1 MHRRVRGN
9 DRDGR
14 VDDEGTLAARKPP
27 RTLAAVVLA
36 AGRGKR
42 MKSARPKVLHDVCG
56 RPSLWHV
63 LNAALSAR
71 PQTIAVVVRE
81 PGDQVEQAVRTWDL
95 KPEPTCVYQR
105 TPLGTG
111 HAVGAA
117 EAAVGNA
124 DDVLVL
130 SGDDP
135 LIGGEHVR
143 GLLAGHR
150 RSKASATILSTI
162 LGDPKGFGRVIRRGG
177 ELVEIVQEV
186 DASPEQ
192 LQVKEVSTLVYVF
205 RREDLFKALPAVGR
219 ENKQNEYYLPDV
231 VSILKDK
238 GEKVGVLCVDLGGG
252 LGLNS
257 RDGLAEV
264 AKIMRRRIVDRH
276 MENGV
281 TFVDPATAYV
291 DADVSIGVDTVIL
304 PFTFLQGGTRI
315 GARCRIGPGT
325 QVVDSTVEEEA
336 EVAFSVVRG
345 SRIGPRV
352 AVGPYAS
359 LRPGTDIAEG
369 GKAGTFVEMKATRI
383 GKKSKVPHLSYMG
396 DATIGEG
403 VNVGAGT
410 ITCNYDGYEKHPT
423 VIEDDAFIGSD
434 TMLVAPVK
442 VGKAAVTAAGSA
454 ITKDVPAGALAV
466 ERAEQRVVRGYAE
479 RRAREASGTDG
490 EKKEKK
496 GGRKRGK

>member
-1 MHRRVRGN
+1 M
-9 DRDGR
+9 
-14 VDDEGTLAARKPP
+14 
-27 RTLAAVVLA
+27 VLA

-42 MKSARPKVLHDVCG
+42 MKSTRPKVLHDVCG

-63 LNAALSAR
+63 LRAAAAVR
-71 PQTIAVVVRE
+71 PQTLVVVVRE
-81 PGDQVEQAVRTWDL
+81 PGDQVEEAVTTWGL
-95 KPEPTCVYQR
+95 KPQPTFVYQG

-117 EAAVGNA
+117 ESAVGKVG
-124 DDVLVL
+124 DVLVL

-135 LIGGEHVR
+135 LVSGEHVKAV
-143 GLLAGHR
+143 LATHR
-150 RSKASATILSTI
+150 RSKASATILSTV
-162 LGDPKGFGRVIRRGG
+162 LDNPVGFGRVVRRGG
-177 ELVEIVQEV
+177 ELVEIVQEA

-192 LQVKEVSTLVYVF
+192 LEIKEVSTLVYAF
-205 RREDLFKALPAVGR
+205 RREDLFGALPLVGR
-219 ENKQNEYYLPDV
+219 ENKQNEFYLPDV
-231 VSILKDK
+231 ISILKEK
-238 GEKVGVLCVDLGGG
+238 GEKVGVVGVDLGGA

-257 RDGLAEV
+257 RGGLAEV
-264 AKIMRRRIVDRH
+264 SRIMRRRIIERH
-276 MENGV
+276 MASGV
-281 TFVDPATAYV
+281 TFVDPTTAYV
-291 DADVSIGVDTVIL
+291 DAGVTIGVDTVVL
-304 PFTFLQGGTRI
+304 PFTFLQGATRI
-315 GARCRIGPGT
+315 GSRCRIGPGS
-325 QVVDSTVEEEA
+325 QIVDSTVEEEA

-369 GKAGTFVEMKATRI
+369 GKAGTFVEMKATRV
-383 GKKSKVPHLSYMG
+383 GKRSKVPHLSYMG

-423 VIEDDAFIGSD
+423 VIEDEAFIGSD

-442 VGKAAVTAAGSA
+442 VGKGAVTAAGSA
-454 ITKDVPAGALAV
+454 ITKDVPPGALAV
-466 ERAEQRVVRGYAE
+466 ERAEQRVVPGYAK
-479 RRAREASGTDG
+479 RRAREANGTDG
-490 EKKEKK
+490 EKKSKR

>member
-1 MHRRVRGN
+1 M
-9 DRDGR
+9 
-14 VDDEGTLAARKPP
+14 AARKTP

-63 LNAALSAR
+63 LKAALEAR
-71 PQTIAVVVRE
+71 PRTLVVVVRE
-81 PGDQVEQAVRTWDL
+81 RGDEVEEAVTKWGL
-95 KPEPTCVYQR
+95 KPEPTFVYQG

-117 EAAVGNA
+117 ENAVG
-124 DDVLVL
+124 DFEDVLVL

-135 LIGGEHVR
+135 LIGGEQVR
-143 GLLAGHR
+143 SLLGVHR
-150 RSKASATILSTI
+150 RSKASATILTTM
-162 LGDPKGFGRVIRRGG
+162 LDDPAGFGRVIRRGG

-192 LQVKEVSTLVYVF
+192 LEIKEVSTLVYVF
-205 RREDLFKALPAVGR
+205 RREDLFRALPLVGR
-219 ENKQNEYYLPDV
+219 ENKQSEYYLPDV
-231 VSILKDK
+231 ISILKDK
-238 GEKVGVLCVDLGGG
+238 GEKVGVLAVDLGGG

-257 RDGLAEV
+257 RGGLAEV
-264 AKIMRRRIVDRH
+264 SRIMRRRIIQRH
-276 MENGV
+276 MESGV

-291 DADVSIGVDTVIL
+291 DVDVTIGRDTLIL
-304 PFTFLQGGTRI
+304 PFTFLQGSTRV

-325 QVVDSTVEEEA
+325 QIVDSMIEEDA

-345 SRIGPRV
+345 ARIGPRV
-352 AVGPYAS
+352 MVGPYAS
-359 LRPGTDIAEG
+359 IRPGTEIAEG
-369 GKAGTFVEMKATRI
+369 GKAGTFVEMKATRV
-383 GKKSKVPHLSYMG
+383 GKRSKVPHLAYMG
-396 DATIGEG
+396 DATIGED

-410 ITCNYDGYEKHPT
+410 ITCNYDGFEKHPT

-442 VGKAAVTAAGSA
+442 VGKGAVTGAGSA
-454 ITKDVPAGALAV
+454 ITKDVPPGALAV
-466 ERAEQRVVRGYAE
+466 ERAEQRVVPDYAK
-479 RRAREASGTDG
+479 RRTRESTGTDDG
-490 EKKEKK
+490 EKGTRR

>member
-1 MHRRVRGN
+1 M
-9 DRDGR
+9 
-14 VDDEGTLAARKPP
+14 
-27 RTLAAVVLA
+27 AAVVLA

-63 LNAALSAR
+63 LTAARAAR
-71 PQTIAVVVRE
+71 PATLVVVVRE
-81 PGDQVEQAVRTWDL
+81 PGDQVEEAVRAWGL
-95 KPEPTCVYQR
+95 KPEPTFVYQG

-117 EAAVGNA
+117 ESAVGDA
-124 DDVLVL
+124 EDLLVL

-135 LIGGEHVR
+135 LVGGDHVR
-143 GLLAGHR
+143 ALLAAHR
-150 RSKASATILSTI
+150 RSKASATILSTT
-162 LGDPKGFGRVIRRGG
+162 LDDPTGFGRVIRRGG

-192 LQVKEVSTLVYVF
+192 LAIKEVSTLVYVF
-205 RREDLFKALPAVGR
+205 RREDLFKALPLVGR
-219 ENKQNEYYLPDV
+219 ENKQGEYYLPDV
-231 VSILKDK
+231 IWILKDK
-238 GEKVGVLCVDLGGG
+238 GEKVGVLGVDFGGG

-257 RDGLAEV
+257 RGGLAEV
-264 AKIMRRRIVDRH
+264 SRIMRARIIQRH
-276 MENGV
+276 MDNGV

-291 DADVSIGVDTVIL
+291 DIDVAIGVDTVIL
-304 PFTFLQGGTRI
+304 PFSFLQGATRV
-315 GARCRIGPGT
+315 GAGCRIGPGT
-325 QVVDSTVEEEA
+325 QILDSTVEEEA
-336 EVAFSVVRG
+336 EVAFSIVRG
-345 SRIGPRV
+345 ARIGPG
-352 AVGPYAS
+352 AMVGPYAS
-359 LRPGTDIAEG
+359 IRPGTDIAEG
-369 GKAGTFVEMKATRI
+369 GKAGTFVEMKATRL

-442 VGKAAVTAAGSA
+442 VGKGAVTGAGSA
-454 ITKDVPAGALAV
+454 ITKDVPAGSLAV
-466 ERAEQRVVRGYAE
+466 ERAEQRVVPDYAR
-479 RRAREASGTDG
+479 RRAREATGTEGD
-490 EKKEKK
+490 K
-496 GGRKRGK
+496 GNRRRGRKRGK